1 MPQFPS
7 DPYEGQVF
15 YDPYSET
22 TYEFWIP
29 KENDEFCKKLKI
41 KPKWI
46 VKSFESECVSNLF
59 SKNGKNRYFAYNK
72 LIDQFGYTKEQ
83 IVDLMEELK
92 QWLKKKG

>member
-15 YDPYSET
+15 YDPDSDT

-29 KENDEFCKKLKI
+29 RKDDEFCKKLNI
-41 KPKWI
+41 KAKWI

-83 IVDLMEELK
+83 ITDLMEELT
-92 QWLKKKG
+92 Q

>member
-15 YDPYSET
+15 YDPYSDT

-29 KENDEFCKKLKI
+29 IKDDEFCKKLKI

-92 QWLKKKG
+92 Q

>member
-7 DPYEGQVF
+7 NPYEGQVF

-29 KENDEFCKKLKI
+29 RKDDEFCKKLKI

-46 VKSFESECVSNLF
+46 VKSFESECVSGLF

-83 IVDLMEELK
+83 ITDLMEELK
-92 QWLKKKG
+92 Q

>member
-29 KENDEFCKKLKI
+29 RKDDEFCKKLNI
-41 KPKWI
+41 KAKWI

-72 LIDQFGYTKEQ
+72 LIDQFGYTREQ
-83 IVDLMEELK
+83 ITDLMEELK
-92 QWLKKKG
+92 Q

>member
-1 MPQFPS
+1 MRKEFPY

-29 KENDEFCKKLKI
+29 RKDDEFCKKLKI

-59 SKNGKNRYFAYNK
+59 SKNSTVPSSTKNF
-72 LIDQFGYTKEQ
+72 FF
-83 IVDLMEELK
+83 
-92 QWLKKKG
+92 

>member
-15 YDPYSET
+15 YDPYSDT
-22 TYEFWIP
+22 TYEFWIA
-29 KENDEFCKKLKI
+29 KKIDEFCKKLNI
-41 KPKWI
+41 KAKLI
-46 VKSFESECVSNLF
+46 VKSFESECVSGLF

-83 IVDLMEELK
+83 ITDLMEELK
-92 QWLKKKG
+92 Q